1 MTAAE
6 CGSGMDTEKYHILV
20 VDDDDRL
27 RDLLRDFLTSNGF
40 IVSTAADAA
49 AARAGCRGMNFD
61 LIVLDLMMPGE
72 SGLDFASDLRKTNSV
87 PILMLTAM
95 GEAAHR
101 IAGLE
106 QGADDYMSKPFEPR
120 ELVLRIN
127 SILRRIPREDNV
139 AMPEEV
145 VMGGFRFNLVRDE
158 LSRDGE
164 AIRLTEIETT
174 LLRALAEN
182 PGVTLSREELM
193 RRTGAT
199 GGGRAIDV
207 QVTRLRRK
215 IEKEPRLPRYL
226 RTVRGQGYMLRPDQE

>member
-1 MTAAE
+1 
-6 CGSGMDTEKYHILV
+6 MDTERAHILV

-27 RDLLRDFLTSNGF
+27 RELLRDFLTSNGF
-40 IVSTAADAA
+40 IVSPAADAA
-49 AARAGCRGMNFD
+49 AARARCRVMNFD

-72 SGLDFASDLRKTNSV
+72 SGLDFAADLRKTNPV

-95 GEAAHR
+95 GEPEQR

-127 SILRRIPREDNV
+127 SILRRIPREAEV
-139 AMPEEV
+139 PPPEEIG
-145 VMGGFRFNLVRDE
+145 MGEVRFDMVRDE
-158 LSRDGE
+158 LSRNGE
-164 AIRLTEIETT
+164 TIRLTEVETV

-182 PGVTLSREELM
+182 PGVTLSREDLM
-193 RRTGAT
+193 RRTGAS

-215 IEKEPRLPRYL
+215 IEKVPKLPKYL
-226 RTVRGQGYMLRPDQE
+226 QTVRGRGYMLRPD